1 MQIDPNSVTWDPAPA
16 QPSRAPGVIR
26 GPAPTLN
33 PREVRS
39 NDRADRTEART
50 TQQNTFRTMTPDE
63 VQAQGLPDGGVYQIN
78 GLGEIKTVTSP
89 PKSAPQQN
97 EASQR
102 ERLARIETALEN
114 LQGLEQMVKSSDM
127 GTGSI
132 VGQEKFRS
140 GDAFGGLSSFF
151 NQTANNVSGS
161 IEMVQGDLINQVR
174 SEMQESGAPIGVKGA
189 DTEKEASRL
198 AASIAN
204 MAQTQDEEQFLIG
217 LRRAQ
222 DYYSRRRNV
231 IEGSLQES
239 VEESAAR
246 VLDGQS
252 ADVQTDAANKALG
265 RLLQSGATKDEI
277 LALAKD
283 LNLTVD
289 EAALDANIRSR
300 DEGGAISTFVSGGG
314 DTPSPPDDGLTLS
327 QIGQGLAE
335 GTGDVVQGLGGIVG
349 IVADP
354 LARTLSDVLG
364 YDSSQLRSTGTAIRE
379 DIGLPQ
385 SEAGIGRSAREF
397 AAGSLSFAGA
407 ARGASNLMA
416 NALSRNSL
424 SQVGRTPVRDTIAGA
439 GAGAGSEIG
448 EDLGGTPGQVAGM
461 LAGGIGG
468 YAGANRLASAA
479 NRSQPNALLAASQ
492 RQNVDLLPAD
502 AGGPVAQAVTVGT
515 RASPLSVAPV
525 AKAAENQQQQF
536 GQAARRVAVSQ
547 GEVLDTE
554 QAGEAIRRG
563 AKNFIEESQRRGNRL
578 YERAFEQSR
587 GVKIKANQTSQAARD
602 AVERLKENP
611 AATPSEIQSL
621 QEFAE
626 NISGGVSI
634 RGLRE
639 ARTKLS
645 QSVYDGNMRSS
656 SDQAMWKGILSNVAD
671 DIDAGLRSVGRD
683 DAANTFRVADRL
695 WSERIEVI
703 DQVLQPIIGK
713 EGAKGGEQILQAV
726 ESAARGQSGGN
737 ARLSRI
743 LGAMPKEEAAS
754 VRATI
759 ADRLGR
765 ATPGAQDAQGEVFSA
780 STFLTNWNKL
790 TPQAKTSL
798 FPTKQMRD
806 NLNDL
811 AKIAEGT
818 KRSQAMA
825 NTSNTGV
832 AMNASE
838 LIRAG
843 VNVGVVGAGA
853 ATSIPFTILG
863 AGGVYATGKLMASP
877 GFARLLART
886 SKMPPEA
893 ANRTFREQL
902 ALLSTREPLI
912 ADDIAKLTNAIN
924 DNGQLA
930 AQDDQPQN

>member
-1 MQIDPNSVTWDPAPA
+1 MSQQWPG
-16 QPSRAPGVIR
+16 QPVSGGQSQQSRAPGIIR
-26 GPAPTLN
+26 GPAPTVN
-33 PREVRS
+33 PAEEQRLQNDQVRIDLAQQAEARQQEKQDRDEARRAAGFDASEGERKSSGFLRRAINAETNFRNLGDVQPRGLVGQAIQDTAPNVS
-39 NDRADRTEART
+39 NMMSDADRQRAVQAEREFIAAVLRYDSGAAIPPQEFVTTGQIYFPRPGDTPEALAQKAEAR
-50 TQQNTFRTMTPDE
+50 RVALD
-63 VQAQGLPDGGVYQIN
+63 GLKAAGG
-78 GLGEIKTVTSP
+78 
-89 PKSAPQQN
+89 
-97 EASQR
+97 
-102 ERLARIETALEN
+102 RLAAEIEIP
-114 LQGLEQMVKSSDM
+114 SFDDM
-127 GTGSI
+127 QTDAASGTGS
-132 VGQEKFRS
+132 
-140 GDAFGGLSSFF
+140 
-151 NQTANNVSGS
+151 
-161 IEMVQGDLINQVR
+161 
-174 SEMQESGAPIGVKGA
+174 
-189 DTEKEASRL
+189 
-198 AASIAN
+198 
-204 MAQTQDEEQFLIG
+204 EEQ
-217 LRRAQ
+217 
-222 DYYSRRRNV
+222 SP
-231 IEGSLQES
+231 
-239 VEESAAR
+239 
-246 VLDGQS
+246 
-252 ADVQTDAANKALG
+252 DAANKALG

-283 LNLTVD
+283 LRLTVD

-335 GTGDVVQGLGGIVG
+335 GTGDIVQGLGGIVG

-354 LARTLSDVLG
+354 LARTLSDALG

-379 DIGLPQ
+379 DLGLPQ

-397 AAGSLSFAGA
+397 AAGSLGFAGA

-416 NALSRNSL
+416 NALSRSSL
-424 SQVGRTPVRDTIAGA
+424 SQVGRTPVRDTVAGA

-525 AKAAENQQQQF
+525 VKAAENQQQQF
-536 GQAARRVAVSQ
+536 GQAARRAAASQ
-547 GEVLDTE
+547 GEVLDAE

-563 AKNFIEESQRRGNRL
+563 AKNFIEQLRGRGNRL

-587 GVKIKANQTSQAARD
+587 GVKIKPNQTAQAVGEAI
-602 AVERLKENP
+602 ERMRQNP
-611 AATPSEIQSL
+611 AATAADIKTLEGFMS
-621 QEFAE
+621 
-626 NISGGVSI
+626 NIEGGVSI
-634 RGLRE
+634 QGLRD
-639 ARTKLS
+639 ARTALS
-645 QSVYDGNMRSS
+645 ASVYNGNLRSS

-671 DIDAGLRSVGRD
+671 DIDAGLQSVGRD
-683 DAANTFRVADRL
+683 DAARTFRAADKL
-695 WSERIEVI
+695 WSEGIEVI

-713 EGAKGGEQILQAV
+713 EGAKGGDQILQSV

-737 ARLSRI
+737 VRLSRI
-743 LGAMPKEEAAS
+743 LGAMPKEEAAN

-780 STFLTNWNKL
+780 STFLTNWNRL

-825 NTSNTGV
+825 NTSNTGIAV
-832 AMNASE
+832 NSANLGLAS
-838 LIRAG
+838 
-843 VNVGVVGAGA
+843 VGAV
-853 ATSIPFTILG
+853 TSLPLTILG
-863 AGGVYATGKLMASP
+863 AGGVYGTGKLMASP

-902 ALLSTREPLI
+902 ALLSTREPLL

-930 AQDDQPQN
+930 AQDDQSQN